1 MTIRR
6 KVDAL
11 EVRVC
16 DGPEALARA
25 AAQAAGAELR
35 SALAKQDEAAV
46 IVASAAS
53 QVLFLDR
60 LVAEEGIDW
69 SRVTFFHMD
78 EYLGIT
84 DDHPASFRRFLRD
97 RVEARVRPKVFHYVR
112 GEAELPI
119 RECDRYGGLLAGQP
133 IDLCCLGIGENGH
146 VAFNDPPVADFADD
160 RLMKLVKLD
169 EACRRQQV
177 GEGAFRSLG
186 AVPEYAY
193 TLTVPALCGA
203 RRMICV
209 VPERR
214 KAEAVRDTLTGPI
227 STACPA
233 SVLRRQNHAVLFLDR
248 DSASLWPGA
257 LRPSED
263 EE

>member
-1 MTIRR
+1 MTIDEGGCTRSGRVMRLKPWRERR
-6 KVDAL
+6 
-11 EVRVC
+11 
-16 DGPEALARA
+16 P
-25 AAQAAGAELR
+25 AAGGGLR
-35 SALAKQDEAAV
+35 AIGEPGWGGGDSGIGGVAGAV
-46 IVASAAS
+46 SRPVGGGGG
-53 QVLFLDR
+53 DR
-60 LVAEEGIDW
+60 LVAGDALSHGRVSRDHGRSSGEFPAVFAGAGRGAGASEGL
-69 SRVTFFHMD
+69 S
-78 EYLGIT
+78 LCAG
-84 DDHPASFRRFLRD
+84 
-97 RVEARVRPKVFHYVR
+97 R
-112 GEAELPI
+112 GGVAD
-119 RECDRYGGLLAGQP
+119 RECDRYGGLLAAQP

-146 VAFNDPPVADFADD
+146 VAFNDPPVADFEDD

-177 GEGAFRSLG
+177 GEGAFPSLG

-214 KAEAVRDTLTGPI
+214 KAVAVRDTLTGPI

-248 DSASLWPGA
+248 DSGLPPACG
-257 LRPSED
+257 RVRFGCG
-263 EE
+263 